1 MHATTPSS
9 FGSFLGGP
17 GDSTRPVTLRQSV
30 SHPDLSTERLAALP
44 WRLTSI
50 YGRVG
55 GGPMPQRVR
64 DGKNCRNVAAS
75 AATAVAPTV
84 RKRPTAQVV
93 SIDQAQSR
101 EVPKEAPSPRIS
113 QSKPTASHRHGH
125 YSEPSC
131 IAPADRKS
139 SARYASIFGSVV
151 NSRQWSGSTDGKTI
165 R

>member
-1 MHATTPSS
+1 
-9 FGSFLGGP
+9 
-17 GDSTRPVTLRQSV
+17 
-30 SHPDLSTERLAALP
+30 
-44 WRLTSI
+44 
-50 YGRVG
+50 
-55 GGPMPQRVR
+55 MPQRVR

-75 AATAVAPTV
+75 AITAIAPTV

-93 SIDQAQSR
+93 SIDQAQRAGKYQKRPQAHGSASR
-101 EVPKEAPSPRIS
+101 NQRPA
-113 QSKPTASHRHGH
+113 TAMDITA
-125 YSEPSC
+125 EPSC